1 MLLQFLHLYHKCAC
15 FYLGF
20 WTHACCHSLKNLVS
34 KWCMFERLHCRA
46 CPFWTC
52 DVRSKRPTSPYLAIS
67 FHLNWILKFCI
78 YTPFCCF
85 FVVVIVMQPT
95 GNHAHKE
102 LANFGYRSER
112 KVENFENPS
121 IFWHPLK
128 TYCIN
133 MTISEKKQFMKC
145 GDFGKL
151 FS

>member
-1 MLLQFLHLYHKCAC
+1 
-15 FYLGF
+15 
-20 WTHACCHSLKNLVS
+20 
-34 KWCMFERLHCRA
+34 
-46 CPFWTC
+46 
-52 DVRSKRPTSPYLAIS
+52 
-67 FHLNWILKFCI
+67 
-78 YTPFCCF
+78 
-85 FVVVIVMQPT
+85 MQPT